1 MALHNELSSFEQ
13 MTSADLIVQKLR
25 NDYILIIIEQLL
37 LRKKKLSHCYFDQF
51 LLADFLG
58 MYSIC
63 LSFVFLLPGYVEL
76 NRSLFESFFFK
87 VPYLNIWL
95 LSLHVCFDIVG
106 TSYNLEVKLFT
117 CFETIIFY

>member
-1 MALHNELSSFEQ
+1 VALHNELSSFEQ
-13 MTSADLIVQKLR
+13 MTSADLIVQKFR

-76 NRSLFESFFFK
+76 NRSLFESFCFFLFISCQTDVLSIAQPCNK
-87 VPYLNIWL
+87 FCANKKKKEKTFFVPRN
-95 LSLHVCFDIVG
+95 
-106 TSYNLEVKLFT
+106 
-117 CFETIIFY
+117 